1 MQNVKILRTIGS
13 FSSRFLLFLFV
24 LAAWLPTAEV
34 QGADCDCCPKVCD
47 CGSCCGCEQDC
58 NRYYYGVRVGG
69 MNQDR
74 FTFHLGKVTE
84 DSNDLDAGFHQTYAE
99 PGFDVGGEG
108 PSVEF
113 VVGSQIDNWWSVEG
127 RFGYASLDNS
137 GNFAV
142 ADLSGFPFQSGSG
155 GFWVPFIDASAPE
168 YARGIYGMRVR
179 NNVNVD
185 FEYDSDWFDFGIDF
199 VRNVTDCGYHTCDVI
214 MGPAFANINQRFRHV
229 TTGDWNGPVQTSDVT
244 ENLNEWFFGAVFG
257 LRDELFV
264 TSRLSLVSGV
274 SAYSYYH
281 HAEFDGSQF
290 LDTAGALDSTYNV
303 TVGDERDNFS
313 ARLGLNA
320 GLNYDVNSC
329 LSLGFLYR
337 LESWHNVASVI
348 NPDLTLLYAD
358 GDNRW
363 VGDTPAHLVDDQA
376 VTQSFLATIEWR
388 R

>member
-1 MQNVKILRTIGS
+1 
-13 FSSRFLLFLFV
+13 
-24 LAAWLPTAEV
+24 
-34 QGADCDCCPKVCD
+34 
-47 CGSCCGCEQDC
+47 
-58 NRYYYGVRVGG
+58 

-108 PSVEF
+108 ASVEF
-113 VVGSQIDNWWSVEG
+113 VLGSQIDNWWSVEG